1 MDAMILLVDD
11 QPSHIEVLLGI
22 LKKQQFYAYVADCGE
37 KALQIL
43 EHLDPDL
50 ILLDVMMPG
59 MDGLETCRKIKTDKQ
74 KEAIPIIFMTAL
86 DSIED
91 KVAGFDAGAVDYIT
105 KPFHESEIMA
115 RITAHITLRRKSVA
129 LEKALDEI
137 KQLKGILP
145 ICSYC
150 KKIRDDEGYWKQVEE
165 YISTHTDTRFSHG
178 ICPECL
184 KRVWE
189 EMDNDDLNML
199 NVGKP

>member
-1 MDAMILLVDD
+1 MSRSCPINQGQRSMDAMILLVDD
-11 QPSHIEVLLGI
+11 QPFYQEVLLSFFEN
-22 LKKQQFYAYVADCGE
+22 QQFQTRIADSGVM
-37 KALQIL
+37 ALQML
-43 EHLDPDL
+43 EQFVPDL

-59 MDGLETCRKIKTDKQ
+59 MDGFETCRRIKADEQ
-74 KEAIPIIFMTAL
+74 KARIPVIFMTSL

-91 KVAGFDAGAVDYIT
+91 KVAGFEAGGVDYIT
-105 KPFHESEIMA
+105 KPFHQAEILA

-137 KQLKGILP
+137 KTLKDILP

-150 KKIRDDEGYWKQVEE
+150 KKIRDDEGYWKQVED

-184 KRVWE
+184 KREWE
-189 EMDNDDLNML
+189 D
-199 NVGKP
+199 